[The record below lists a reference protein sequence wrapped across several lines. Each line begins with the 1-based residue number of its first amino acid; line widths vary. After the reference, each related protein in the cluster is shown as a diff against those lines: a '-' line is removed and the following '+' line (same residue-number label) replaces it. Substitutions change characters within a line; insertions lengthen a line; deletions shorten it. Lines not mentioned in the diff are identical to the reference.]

1 MSGHDREILRE
12 IRTFPSLV
20 KFLRDD
26 LDWPIES
33 EDFEDLTFD
42 FDAEELGIDAKTA
55 AKIETIKQLRP
66 LTTNQPWGIFFL
78 KFEPKRLPV
87 VAMRRI
93 LGKLVI
99 KKRAAA
105 NASERAS
112 WNLRD
117 LLFIS
122 SYGEGDE
129 RQISLAHFSDPERGD
144 LPGLKVLGWDGDDT
158 QLKLDHVAS
167 ELRTKLRW
175 PDHPNE
181 LSQWR
186 DQWSSAFTLGH
197 REVIR
202 TSQDLAIR
210 LADLACAIRK
220 KVNAALGVESEKG
233 PLRTLMKA
241 FQEALIHDL
250 KEDDFADMYAQ
261 TIAYGL
267 LSARV
272 SRPAGLVAD
281 DVALMVP
288 ITNPFLRE
296 LMETFLHIGGRKRK
310 GAQAGLDFDEL
321 GINDVVAL
329 LRAANME
336 AVLRD
341 FGNRNP
347 TEDPVIHFYELFL
360 KEYDAKRRLQRGV
373 FYTPRPVVS
382 YIVRSVDE
390 LLRTEFGL
398 EDGLA
403 DTATW
408 GDLRKRFSDL
418 KLPEGVKETDTFV
431 CILDIATGTGTFL
444 VGIIDRIY
452 EILHAKWSR
461 EGNKPREITELWNE
475 YVPRH
480 LLTRLH
486 GYELM
491 MAPYAI
497 AHMKI
502 GLKLAS
508 TGYRFGSE
516 ERARIY
522 LTNSLDPPHDFSGR
536 LAFDVPALAHEA
548 QAVNT
553 IKRRQRFTIA
563 IGNPPYSN
571 FGQLNRNTFILE
583 LLDDYKQGLDERKIN
598 LDDDFIKFM
607 RFAQWQIERAD
618 EGIIGII
625 TNNTYIDGITHRKM
639 REVLTRSFNE
649 VYVLDLHGSSIKQ
662 EAAPDG
668 SRDEN
673 VFEITLGVAVAL
685 FVKKINARSCKVLQS
700 DIWGERDTKYRVLSQ
715 TDVARTSWRTLSP
728 THPYFFFVPKQA
740 AADSEYELSPSV
752 GEAFVIWQNC
762 LKTDR
767 DDLFFDLDPKVLAE
781 RMRTFYSDD
790 YDEVFKEQ
798 FRISASSSYDIEAR
812 RAATSFCL
820 ERIRRCL
827 HRPFDAPW
835 LYYDPKLTSRPAWK
849 VMRHMLAGKNLA
861 LITCRQQSQQGPWR
875 LVGVADGLVEGTA
888 ISNKTKEALNF
899 FFPLYLYREAEP
911 HLDLS
916 QGASRCPNLSSAFLK
931 KLADKLKLPQMGA
944 FGLPK
949 GLSPEDIFHYIY
961 SVLHSPGYRSRYAEP
976 LRIDFPRLPLTGNR
990 ELFRSL
996 AGLGGELVALH
1007 LLESPR
1013 LGRHLT
1019 DFVGHAALKVE
1030 KVSYAR
1036 NAVWIDKNQ
1045 TRGFRGLP
1053 EAVWNF
1059 HVGGYQ
1065 VCEKW
1070 LRERKGRTLS
1080 KNDIEQYHR
1089 IVVALNETIR
1099 LMGEIDEVIE
1109 EHGGWPGAFVSS
1121 PLSGGPG
1128 EPALPFE

>member
-26 LDWPIES
+26 LDWPIKS

-112 WNLRD
+112 WDPHD

-181 LSQWR
+181 HSQWR

-329 LRAANME
+329 LRAANRG

-360 KEYDAKRRLQRGV
+360 KEYDAKKRLQRGV

-382 YIVRSVDE
+382 FIVRSVDE

-418 KLPEGVKETDTFV
+418 KLPEGVKGTDTFV
-431 CILDIATGTGTFL
+431 CILDPATGTGTFL
-444 VGIIDRIY
+444 VEIIDLIY
-452 EILHAKWSR
+452 RTLQAKWSR
-461 EGNKPREITELWNE
+461 AGKKPAVITDLWNE
-475 YVPRH
+475 YVPRY

-502 GLKLAS
+502 GLKLAE

-516 ERARIY
+516 ERARIF
-522 LTNSLDPPHDFSGR
+522 LTNSLEAPHDASGR
-536 LAFDVPALAHEA
+536 FAFDVPALAHES
-548 QAVNT
+548 QAVNS
-553 IKRRQRFTIA
+553 IKRLKRLTVVV
-563 IGNPPYSN
+563 GNPPYSVSSHN
-571 FGQLNRNTFILE
+571 KSDFIESLMGKYKEGLNRERNIQPLS
-583 LLDDYKQGLDERKIN
+583 DDYVK
-598 LDDDFIKFM
+598 FI
-607 RFAQWQIERAD
+607 RFAHLLIDTAGHGILGYITNHSYLS
-618 EGIIGII
+618 GII
-625 TNNTYIDGITHRKM
+625 HRTLRKSLM
-639 REVLTRSFNE
+639 DSFE
-649 VYVLDLHGSSIKQ
+649 HVQVLDLHGNSFINEHPPEGIQ
-662 EAAPDG
+662 
-668 SRDEN
+668 DEN
-673 VFEITLGVAVAL
+673 VFEIQQGVSLSIATKNGGLCRSIRFAELWGSAASKLSVLGTGQSVQY
-685 FVKKINARSCKVLQS
+685 RSLN
-700 DIWGERDTKYRVLSQ
+700 
-715 TDVARTSWRTLSP
+715 P
-728 THPYFFFVPKQA
+728 TPEYYFFVPKDFSNTDEFMVWPALNEVFGVAQNGIQTGHDGFIVGFDA
-740 AADSEYELSPSV
+740 GDVLTHVTDFLSPSLSDSAIREKYEL
-752 GEAFVIWQNC
+752 GDNSGWKLEEKRRI
-762 LKTDR
+762 LKGGTIGR
-767 DDLFFDLDPKVLAE
+767 DKLI
-781 RMRTFYSDD
+781 RYFY
-790 YDEVFKEQ
+790 
-798 FRISASSSYDIEAR
+798 
-812 RAATSFCL
+812 
-820 ERIRRCL
+820 
-827 HRPFDAPW
+827 RPFDIRYI
-835 LYYDPKLTSRPAWK
+835 YYEPHLLKRSSPAIMPHLANRK
-849 VMRHMLAGKNLA
+849 NMALFSMRKIVPNFSYSFFGVVNSVVDHGFFYMGN
-861 LITCRQQSQQGPWR
+861 QG
-875 LVGVADGLVEGTA
+875 
-888 ISNKTKEALNF
+888 SSSC
-899 FFPLYLYREAEP
+899 FPLYLYRDQPRLGSKSPREHNFLPKFLIDLARA
-911 HLDLS
+911 LDLTLDD
-916 QGASRCPNLSSAFLK
+916 PHH
-931 KLADKLKLPQMGA
+931 LPRT
-944 FGLPK
+944 LT
-949 GLSPEDIFHYIY
+949 PEDVFHFVY
-961 SVLHSPGYRSRYAEP
+961 SVFHSPVYRKRYAEF
-976 LRIDFPRLPLTGNR
+976 LKIDFPRLPLPGSIS
-990 ELFRSL
+990 LFRKL
-996 AGLGGELVALH
+996 ADRGETLVRLH
-1007 LLESPR
+1007 LLETTLPIP
-1013 LGRHLT
+1013 GNHA
-1019 DFVGHAALKVE
+1019 FVGPLRCEVE
-1030 KVSYAR
+1030 KVAYSDDT
-1036 NAVWIDKNQ
+1036 VWIDKNK
-1045 TRGFRGLP
+1045 TRGFRCVP
-1053 EAVWNF
+1053 KAVWEF
-1059 HVGGYQ
+1059 QVGGYQ

-1070 LRERKGRTLS
+1070 LKDRKGRTLS
-1080 KNDIEQYHR
+1080 KEDIDHYR
-1089 IVVALNETIR
+1089 RVVFALGQTIR
-1099 LMGEIDEVIE
+1099 LMGEIDQVIE
-1109 EHGGWPGAFVSS
+1109 EHGGWPGAFVST

>member
-1 MSGHDREILRE
+1 MLKNS
-12 IRTFPSLV
+12 
-20 KFLRDD
+20 
-26 LDWPIES
+26 
-33 EDFEDLTFD
+33 
-42 FDAEELGIDAKTA
+42 GIDAKTA

-66 LTTNQPWGIFFL
+66 LTTNPPWGIFFL

-112 WNLRD
+112 WNLHD

-186 DQWSSAFTLGH
+186 DQWSSAFALGH

-360 KEYDAKRRLQRGV
+360 KEYDAKKRLQRGV

-390 LLRTEFGL
+390 LLRAKFGL

-408 GDLRKRFSDL
+408 GDLRKRFPDL

-431 CILDIATGTGTFL
+431 CILDPATGTGTFL
-444 VGIIDRIY
+444 VEIIELIY
-452 EILHAKWSR
+452 QILRAKWSR
-461 EGNKPREITELWNE
+461 GGKKTAEIAHLWNE
-475 YVPRH
+475 YIPRH

-502 GLKLAS
+502 GLKLAE

-522 LTNSLDPPHDFSGR
+522 LTNSLEPPNDFSDR
-536 LAFDVPALAHEA
+536 LAFDVPALAHESH
-548 QAVNT
+548 AVNGV
-553 IKRRQRFTIA
+553 KKNRRFTVVV
-563 IGNPPYSN
+563 GNPPYSSSMTEPEWLMKEL
-571 FGQLNRNTFILE
+571 GTWKEGLKETKSDLNRE
-583 LLDDYKQGLDERKIN
+583 EW
-598 LDDDFIKFM
+598 KFL
-607 RFAQWQIERAD
+607 RFAQYLCDKSGR
-618 EGIIGII
+618 GIIGFII
-625 TNNTYIDGITHRKM
+625 NRDYLDGVAKRRM
-639 REVLTRSFNE
+639 RECLQSSFSNRRII
-649 VYVLDLHGSSIKQ
+649 DLNGDVKGNVS
-662 EAAPDG
+662 
-668 SRDEN
+668 DEN
-673 VFEITLGVAVAL
+673 VFDIAQGVCVTILSNMGGDEHRFHSCVGTRKEKYAL
-685 FVKKINARSCKVLQS
+685 LLNGVELDRKLIAFAP
-700 DIWGERDTKYRVLSQ
+700 
-715 TDVARTSWRTLSP
+715 SP
-728 THPYFFFVPKQA
+728 PYFSWVPSASNNFHRLEAEYNCWMPLNEIFSVYSSGIQTKRDHLCIHYD
-740 AADSEYELSPSV
+740 ADSLWRSV
-752 GEAFVIWQNC
+752 HQFHVLEEESARFE
-762 LKTDR
+762 
-767 DDLFFDLDPKVLAE
+767 FDLGEDGRDWTVAGAKA
-781 RMRTFYSDD
+781 D
-790 YDEVFKEQ
+790 
-798 FRISASSSYDIEAR
+798 ISASGPDKRFIK
-812 RAATSFCL
+812 
-820 ERIRRCL
+820 RIL
-827 HRPFDAPW
+827 YRPFDSRFTYWTGKTKGFLAYPRREVMQHMIGYENYGMIFNRQVVGDEVSHFGVSNHPICHGTFYLGNKGQDYLAP
-835 LYYDPKLTSRPAWK
+835 LYVKVQKDLLTKSPLSWKPNFSANSIKALLCSLKRESDHFDPKELFAYIYAVVHSVSYRKKYLELLKRDFA
-849 VMRHMLAGKNLA
+849 
-861 LITCRQQSQQGPWR
+861 R
-875 LVGVADGLVEGTA
+875 LP
-888 ISNKTKEALNF
+888 
-899 FFPLYLYREAEP
+899 FPGSFDLY
-911 HLDLS
+911 S
-916 QGASRCPNLSSAFLK
+916 
-931 KLADKLKLPQMGA
+931 
-944 FGLPK
+944 
-949 GLSPEDIFHYIY
+949 GLS
-961 SVLHSPGYRSRYAEP
+961 A
-976 LRIDFPRLPLTGNR
+976 
-990 ELFRSL
+990 
-996 AGLGGELVALH
+996 LGGRLISLH
-1007 LLESPR
+1007 LLEALDLSPITSFS
-1013 LGRHLT
+1013 GSPNPQVEQVS
-1019 DFVGHAALKVE
+1019 FVVDT
-1030 KVSYAR
+1030 
-1036 NAVWIDKNQ
+1036 VWIDKKKTQ
-1045 TRGFRGLP
+1045 GFRGVP
-1053 EAVWNF
+1053 GRVWSF
-1059 HVGGYQ
+1059 RLGGYQ

-1070 LRERKGRTLS
+1070 LKDRKGRALS
-1080 KNDIEQYHR
+1080 KDDITHYQK
-1089 IVVALNETIR
+1089 IVVSLAETIH
-1099 LMGEIDEVIE
+1099 LMEKIDEVIE
-1109 EHGGWPGAFVSS
+1109 DHGGWPGAFVSS
-1121 PLSGGPG
+1121 PLSGGSG
-1128 EPALPFE
+1128 EPVLPFE